1 MAGSA
6 MLQYYTKTMNL
17 VDRININTIIRLQKI
32 SGYFTILKVK

>member
-1 MAGSA
+1 MASTA

-17 VDRININTIIRLQKI
+17 VDRININTIIGLHKK